1 MLKKE
6 LKIQKNYKNYT
17 INLISSINS
26 LFISVINNNS
36 YNIYEGLFS
45 LGYLHRF
52 RLLILKSKIQ
62 DIIELFSELID
73 KKLIKIEENKIKIIL
88 IFLSPIAN
96 NPNIELTINKKIIDE
111 RNNKKK
117 EEIKNQ
123 IVNLKI
129 INSINAHENI
139 INSVKIFPS
148 GKIISVSHDKSIKI
162 YDNMFNIIQNIQNA
176 HDDFIINVNIIN
188 ENNFITCSSDKSIRL
203 WYKSNNEFKLKKI
216 LSNSHNDIIMK
227 VINFSN
233 GNLISCSKDKTVKIW
248 VKINDNYQLTTV
260 INHINKVH
268 SILLLE
274 DKNILVS
281 SGKFGTHFYDINF
294 YNCIFSFDET
304 YCSFPNALIRC
315 YNDYIIVKKKIR
327 NSLNVI
333 SISEKKIIREIY
345 NIIDCFGITLLK
357 NYNILLLGG
366 KSKDIRIFNSKNGEL
381 VNIIKNAHENRIYGF
396 VQLNDNLIASYSKDH
411 TIKIWK
417 FDIE

>member
-6 LKIQKNYKNYT
+6 LKIQKNYKNDT

-281 SGKFGTHFYDINF
+281 SGKFGTNFYDINF

-345 NIIDCFGITLLK
+345 NIIDCFGITLIK